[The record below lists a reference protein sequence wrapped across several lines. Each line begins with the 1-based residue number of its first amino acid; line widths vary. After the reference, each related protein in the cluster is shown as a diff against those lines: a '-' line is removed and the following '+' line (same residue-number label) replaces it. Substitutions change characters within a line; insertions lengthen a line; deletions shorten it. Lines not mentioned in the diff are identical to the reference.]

1 MSDIYTQ
8 RNQLK
13 KVLLFIAI
21 VIVVFSLVYTQRLA
35 EEISDQEKMKV
46 EKLANTYEVLNT
58 STDLVALEKSLE
70 LIKENDQIPVIWAD
84 STGQIFGQKNFDSI
98 DIAKEKYLSHQLAR
112 LKKQKRLDRKSVV

>member
-58 STDLVALEKSLE
+58 S
-70 LIKENDQIPVIWAD
+70 
-84 STGQIFGQKNFDSI
+84 
-98 DIAKEKYLSHQLAR
+98 R
-112 LKKQKRLDRKSVV
+112 

>member
-21 VIVVFSLVYTQRLA
+21 VIVVFSLVYTQLLA

-58 STDLVALEKSLE
+58 STDLVALEK
-70 LIKENDQIPVIWAD
+70 IPQIP
-84 STGQIFGQKNFDSI
+84 QI
-98 DIAKEKYLSHQLAR
+98 
-112 LKKQKRLDRKSVV
+112 KKQRFID